1 MNKKGSEIVHKCEV
15 ISIANQKGG
24 VGKTTTTF
32 NLGVALAKM
41 GKKVLLIDA
50 DPQGDLTTYMGI
62 EGMDDILV
70 TLADLMERSIK
81 DEDIKS
87 TQAILKHKE
96 NIDLIP
102 SNLELSSLEVSLINA
117 MSRENTMKNCIAD
130 LKNKYDYIL
139 IDCMPSLGM
148 ITINALACSNK
159 VIIPVQSEF
168 LAAKGMSHLMKTV
181 IKVRKQINPDLKIGG
196 ILLTMVDGRTNL
208 SKDIAEELRNTY
220 GTIFKL
226 FDTQIPRGVKAAES
240 SRQGESILSY
250 DKNGKIAKS
259 YIEFAKEVLD
269 DERKEKTRDSNTVQV
284 R

>member
-81 DEDIKS
+81 DEDIKPN
-87 TQAILKHKE
+87 QAILKHKE
-96 NIDLIP
+96 NISLIP

-117 MSRENTMKNCIAD
+117 ISRENTMKNCIAD

-168 LAAKGMSHLMKTV
+168 LAAKGMIHLMKTV

-269 DERKEKTRDSNTVQV
+269 DERKEKTRDSNTIQV

>member
-181 IKVRKQINPDLKIGG
+181 IKVRKQINPDLKIDG

-208 SKDIAEELRNTY
+208 SRDIAEDLKNTY

-259 YIEFAKEVLD
+259 YIDFAKEVLD
-269 DERKEKTRDSNTVQV
+269 DERKEKTRDSNTIQV

>member
-81 DEDIKS
+81 DEDIKPN
-87 TQAILKHKE
+87 QAILKHKE
-96 NIDLIP
+96 NISLIP

-117 MSRENTMKNCIAD
+117 MSRENTMKNCITD

-168 LAAKGMSHLMKTV
+168 LAAKGMSHLIKTV

-220 GTIFKL
+220 GAIFKL

-259 YIEFAKEVLD
+259 YIDFAKEVLD
-269 DERKEKTRDSNTVQV
+269 DERKEKTRDSNTIQV

>member
-81 DEDIKS
+81 DEDIKPN
-87 TQAILKHKE
+87 QAILKHKE
-96 NIDLIP
+96 NISLIP

-117 MSRENTMKNCIAD
+117 TSRENTMKNCIAD

-168 LAAKGMSHLMKTV
+168 LAAKGMGHLMKTV

-269 DERKEKTRDSNTVQV
+269 DERKEKTRDSNTIQV

>member
-96 NIDLIP
+96 NISLIP

-259 YIEFAKEVLD
+259 YIDFAKEVLD
-269 DERKEKTRDSNTVQV
+269 DERKEKTRDSNTIQV